1 MPQEN
6 SSEYKIG
13 QFFAIFSAVQIGFG
27 EKMKLRTE
35 GRGTEPGQGK
45 AINSSPATLR
55 WRSTNRRKSVAEKGA
70 TMLRWRGRG
79 SSENGRGLNKGMNE
93 AFVDAVLRVVSY
105 RNCGCKLALCI
116 RAVFDVSSSFFCPVL
131 FEECTKDFPQRG
143 RQGGRR
149 AAGATLSNCLRNSLL
164 FRLRRNRSLKKLE
177 SKLN

>member
-79 SSENGRGLNKGMNE
+79 SSENGRGLNKRSLMRYYASSRIAIADVNWRS
-93 AFVDAVLRVVSY
+93 AFVLFLTCPRPFFALYSFRNVRKTFLNVGDREDGGLLVLRYLIVY
-105 RNCGCKLALCI
+105 AI
-116 RAVFDVSSSFFCPVL
+116 RCFSDCDAIEAWKS
-131 FEECTKDFPQRG
+131 
-143 RQGGRR
+143 
-149 AAGATLSNCLRNSLL
+149 
-164 FRLRRNRSLKKLE
+164 
-177 SKLN
+177 